1 MQNGRRIDMRN
12 SSLKVF
18 LVILVAI
25 SLGVAACT
33 SAPAPEEK
41 KVTVAAQVLTT
52 EIEYFE
58 QLRQAYIG
66 AAEASGFEIIT
77 GDAQNDPQKQVEF
90 IEDSVAKGVDV
101 IIVSIVDAA
110 TARPAIEEA
119 IDQGVPV
126 VVQGQ
131 EPQDFPWATGNVGY
145 SEEDMGT
152 HAGELAARCLKEKL
166 PDVEV
171 YKGVSCQ
178 WPDWP
183 SCVRRDAA
191 AMAAV
196 ENNVDQPV
204 EWILEQKCGTR
215 QWGLETVE
223 AALVKEPDLHFV
235 VGVNDGSSLGA
246 VAAFEAAGI
255 DPTTRCIAAP
265 NNDREIREYVADGRV
280 YGTVDLNHE
289 GLAKAAIELAGKL
302 AAGEEIPEMTYVEM
316 TKVTEENIDNW
327 PR

>member
-1 MQNGRRIDMRN
+1 MTSSRLRI
-12 SSLKVF
+12 LAVVVL
-18 LVILVAI
+18 LVLLA
-25 SLGVAACT
+25 GACT
-33 SAPAPEEK
+33 TAPQEE

-58 QLRQAYIG
+58 QLRQAYI
-66 AAEASGFEIIT
+66 ASAEARGFEIIT

-90 IEDSVAKGVDV
+90 IEDSVAKGVDAIV
-101 IIVSIVDAA
+101 VSIVDAA
-110 TARPAIEEA
+110 TAQPAIEEA
-119 IDQGVPV
+119 IDKGVPV

-131 EPQDFPWATGNVGY
+131 EPCDFPWATGNVGY
-145 SEEDMGT
+145 SEEDMGR
-152 HAGELAARCLKEKL
+152 HAGELVAECLKEQF
-166 PDVEV
+166 PDVEA
-171 YKGVSCQ
+171 YNGVSCQ

-196 ENNVDQPV
+196 EENVDHPV
-204 EWILEQKCGTR
+204 NWILEQKCGTR
-215 QWGLETVE
+215 QLGLETVE

-246 VAAFEAAGI
+246 VAAYEAAGI
-255 DPTTRCIAAP
+255 DPTARCIAAP

-289 GLAKAAIELAGKL
+289 GLAEAAMDLVAKL
-302 AAGEEIPEMTYVEM
+302 AAGDSIPEMTYVEM
-316 TKVTEENIDNW
+316 TKVTKENIDDW